1 MREALVTRTINYT
14 RCTVMALDTV
24 KGEVQTLTIDY
35 TGNSKDD
42 EKILKELKKNWLV
55 SDIVL
60 VKITA
65 KEDIEQLYGMK
76 EADFIKYATPME
88 SRTSK
93 I

>member
-1 MREALVTRTINYT
+1 MREALVTRTISYT
-14 RCTVMALDTV
+14 RCTVMALDTL

-55 SDIVL
+55 SDTVL
-60 VKITA
+60 VKIIA

-76 EADFIKYATPME
+76 ESDFIKYATPME
-88 SRTSK
+88 SRASK